1 MKLYYKP
8 GACSLASHI
17 VLQEAGIACELDR
30 VDTEAGK
37 TEHGLDFRAINP
49 SGYVP
54 ALELEDGD
62 VLTEGAAILQYL
74 ADRFPATGLAP
85 QSGTLERAKMQQH
98 LNFVASELH
107 KAFSPFFAASPPQGP
122 AKDAAL
128 SKLDDKMRVFDD
140 HLSDGRAHLLGQ
152 KFSVADAYLFVVANW
167 TNFLGIDLTQ
177 WPNVSAFVTRVA
189 ARPSAQAAMRAE
201 GLI

>member
-37 TEHGLDFRAINP
+37 TEQGLDFRAINP
-49 SGYVP
+49 NGYVP

-128 SKLDDKMRVFDD
+128 SKLDDRMRVFDD

>member
-37 TEHGLDFRAINP
+37 TEQGLDFRAINP
-49 SGYVP
+49 NGYVP

-85 QSGTLERAKMQQH
+85 QFGTLERAKMQQH

-177 WPNVSAFVTRVA
+177 WPNVSAFVNRVA
-189 ARPSAQAAMRAE
+189 ARPAAQAAMRAE